1 VGLQILVLDDEPVIA
16 LDVEQI
22 LSEAGARVV
31 GAATIAEALDLARS
45 NSLSAA
51 LLDIRVGGELV
62 TPVATTL
69 AGRDIPIVFYSG
81 QVEVDAALR
90 EWRKSTFVAK
100 PAPAWE
106 LIRALLVVTGRQ
118 SGKAAPRSR

>member
-1 VGLQILVLDDEPVIA
+1 MLDDEPVIA
-16 LDVEQI
+16 LDLEQI
-22 LSEAGARVV
+22 LSEAGARIV
-31 GAATIAEALDLARS
+31 GAATISEALDLARS
-45 NSLSAA
+45 GSLSAA

-62 TPVATTL
+62 TPVATIL

-81 QVEVDAALR
+81 QVEIDAALR
-90 EWRKSTFVAK
+90 EWRNSAFVTK

-118 SGKAAPRSR
+118 EGKAARRSR